1 MLRASS
7 SRGVESRARGTLVIR
22 PYGRLFVA
30 WELFSVL
37 LLFLYAASAALWF
50 GEDNA
55 VKTNHRACMDRSPA
69 FASAG
74 RIHDAVEP
82 PILYSSAPPP
92 PPRASCARRWWV
104 STNGAPCLDAPLA
117 VVPAIAI
124 YDAAGVLD
132 APRRYRSALL
142 SELAILWRK
151 FWTRARRRK
160 CGPLDP
166 RPTRDRPAPC
176 ARMCRLADAIKAC
189 AFQPPHKAPHHRSSL
204 QAARSHRPPT
214 RSPRGRCRSTWPS
227 CCAARRPPPTISR
240 TREARARPRIA
251 CSSRRSLRSRQSAQR
266 VIASSTCDC

>member
-82 PILYSSAPPP
+82 PILYSSAPPKRGEEAYLRP
-92 PPRASCARRWWV
+92 KS
-104 STNGAPCLDAPLA
+104 SKESDIGSDDNE
-117 VVPAIAI
+117 
-124 YDAAGVLD
+124 AA
-132 APRRYRSALL
+132 
-142 SELAILWRK
+142 
-151 FWTRARRRK
+151 
-160 CGPLDP
+160 
-166 RPTRDRPAPC
+166 
-176 ARMCRLADAIKAC
+176 
-189 AFQPPHKAPHHRSSL
+189 
-204 QAARSHRPPT
+204 
-214 RSPRGRCRSTWPS
+214 
-227 CCAARRPPPTISR
+227 
-240 TREARARPRIA
+240 
-251 CSSRRSLRSRQSAQR
+251 
-266 VIASSTCDC
+266 